1 MDIKKVAVIGGGTM
15 GNGIAHVFAMNDI
28 PVNLA
33 ETSEELAQKALS
45 TIEKNLDRM
54 VKKEKIDAGKKVQT
68 LDSISSYTSVEEA
81 VKDVD
86 LVVEAVPENFELKK
100 KIFSVVDE
108 AAPEHTIL
116 ASNTSSISITKIGA
130 ATSRPEKFIGMHFFN
145 PVPVMKLVEIV
156 KGLETDEETYEV
168 IEKTARLLNKT
179 PVPVM
184 KLVEIVKGLETDEE
198 TYEVIEKTA
207 RLLNK
212 TPVPVEDY
220 PGFVSNRVLMP
231 MINEAIFCV
240 HEGVATAEDVDSV
253 MKLGMAHP
261 MGPLRLA
268 DFIGLDV
275 CLDILDVLYEGFK
288 DPKYRPCPL
297 LVKMVDAGKLGDK
310 TGEGFYKYD

>member
-15 GNGIAHVFAMNDI
+15 GNGITHVFAMNNI
-28 PVNLA
+28 PVNLV
-33 ETSEELAQKALS
+33 ETKQELADKARS

-54 VKKEKIDAGKKVQT
+54 VNKEKIDSGKKVQT
-68 LDSISSYTSVEEA
+68 LENIATHTNIIEA

-86 LVVEAVPENFELKK
+86 LVIEAVPENYELKK
-100 KIFSVVDE
+100 KVFTDVDK
-108 AAPEHTIL
+108 AAPDHAIL
-116 ASNTSSISITKIGA
+116 ASNTSSISITKLA
-130 ATSRPEKFIGMHFFN
+130 ATTDRPEQFIGMHFFN

-156 KGLETDEETYEV
+156 KGLETSEETCDT
-168 IEKTARLLNKT
+168 IEETSRLLDKT
-179 PVPVM
+179 PV
-184 KLVEIVKGLETDEE
+184 G
-198 TYEVIEKTA
+198 
-207 RLLNK
+207 
-212 TPVPVEDY
+212 VEDF

-240 HEGVATAEDVDSV
+240 HEGVADPEDVDSV

-275 CLDILDVLYEGFK
+275 CLDILNVLYEGFK

-310 TGEGFYKYD
+310 TGEGFYKHD